1 MRKTKAIFMFAAM
14 VSVAGFA
21 QDRSLWRTS
30 ADVQEG
36 TRGTIVGTVADVLT
50 GSSRIILKPDNDS
63 YDQVTIDTDSVST
76 QYNGFGGTI
85 NGSPEIFV
93 GSTGFSNVRSGDRLE
108 VRGAGS
114 GNGLLRADRITL
126 LGRALASPQT
136 GVGQTRSPGSV
147 STPTAGGRSSSTSPD
162 RLGRIEGTIRQV
174 NADEGRIVI
183 ETDRREIRTVRAT
196 SSTPVYYKGD
206 TYRLNNLEIGD
217 RIRIEPETGSTGT
230 SGSEIRAHVIDVLAS
245 VQDSG
250 GTTNRQVGSL
260 AGRVTRVDRNSDV
273 VLVDSGRGE
282 VRVDLSSASDSS
294 GRAVR
299 GRDLQ
304 VGDRVSLSGTYNGDL
319 FVASTVG
326 FGDASTTPR
335 PSNTPNRPRTDST
348 MNVTDLGVVTIYGTV
363 VQSLDNSPQL
373 VIRDSQNG
381 NRTVR
386 IYLLEDFAYRTK
398 AGTYS
403 TADRLKA
410 NDSVV
415 VKAYRDAD
423 GNYIAQTIRVR

>member
-1 MRKTKAIFMFAAM
+1 MNTKIRAAWFVVTM
-14 VSVAGFA
+14 TSVAAFA
-21 QDRSLWRTS
+21 QSGLWRTS

-36 TRGTIVGTVADVLT
+36 TRGTIVGTVADVIT
-50 GSSRIILKPDNDS
+50 GSSRIVLSPDNDN

-76 QYNGFGGTI
+76 QYHGFGGTI

-93 GSTGFSNVRSGDRLE
+93 GSTGFSNVRTGDRLE

-114 GNGLLRADRITL
+114 GNALLRADRITL
-126 LGRALASPQT
+126 LGRALAAPQT

-147 STPTAGGRSSSTSPD
+147 SSPTARGTTSSTSPD
-162 RLGRIEGTIRQV
+162 RLGRVEGTIRQV

-183 ETDRREIRTVRAT
+183 ETDRREIRTVRAS

-206 TYRLNNLEIGD
+206 TYRLNNLEVGD
-217 RIRIEPETGSTGT
+217 RIRIEPESGT
-230 SGSEIRAHVIDVLAS
+230 SGATGEIRARIIDVMAS
-245 VQDSG
+245 VQETSG
-250 GTTNRQVGSL
+250 SNNRQVGSL
-260 AGRVTRVDRNSDV
+260 SGRVTRVDRSSDMV
-273 VLVDSGRGE
+273 MVDTGRGE
-282 VRVDLSSASDSS
+282 VRVDLASAADSS

-304 VGDRVSLSGTYNGDL
+304 VGDRVTLSGTYNGDL

-326 FGDASTTPR
+326 FGDVYPLPGSPT
-335 PSNTPNRPRTDST
+335 NTNRPRTDST
-348 MNVTDLGVVTIYGTV
+348 MTVTDLGVVTIYGTV

-373 VIRDSQNG
+373 IIRDSQNG

-398 AGTYS
+398 AGGYN
-403 TADRLKA
+403 TADHLKA
-410 NDSVV
+410 NDSIV
-415 VKAYRDAD
+415 VKAYRDGD

>member
-1 MRKTKAIFMFAAM
+1 MGKTKAIFTLVAM
-14 VSVAGFA
+14 ISVAGFA
-21 QDRSLWRTS
+21 QDRGLWRTS

-36 TRGTIVGTVADVLT
+36 TRGTIVGTVADVAT
-50 GSSRIILKPDNDS
+50 GSSRIILTPDNDN

-85 NGSPEIFV
+85 NGSPEIYV
-93 GSTGFSNVRSGDRLE
+93 GSTGFSNVRTGDRLE

-114 GNGLLRADRITL
+114 GNAVLRADRITL
-126 LGRALASPQT
+126 LGRALSAPQT
-136 GVGQTRSPGSV
+136 GVGQTRAPGSI
-147 STPTAGGRSSSTSPD
+147 STPTARGTTSATSPD
-162 RLGRIEGTIRQV
+162 RLGRVEGTIRQV

-206 TYRLNNLEIGD
+206 TYRLNNLEVGD
-217 RIRIEPETGSTGT
+217 RIRIEPESGSSGAT
-230 SGSEIRAHVIDVLAS
+230 GSEIRAHVIDVMAS
-245 VQDSG
+245 VQESSG
-250 GTTNRQVGSL
+250 RNNRQVGALS
-260 AGRVTRVDRNSDV
+260 GRVTRVDRSTDV
-273 VLVDSGRGE
+273 VMVDTGRGE
-282 VRVDLSSASDSS
+282 VRVDLASASDSS

-326 FGDASTTPR
+326 FGESNPPQGQASPTR
-335 PSNTPNRPRTDST
+335 QRTDST
-348 MNVTDLGVVTIYGTV
+348 MTVTDLGVVTIYGTV

-381 NRTVR
+381 NRTIR

-398 AGTYS
+398 AGGYS

-415 VKAYRDAD
+415 VKAYRDGD

>member
-1 MRKTKAIFMFAAM
+1 MTKTKAIFMFAAM
-14 VSVAGFA
+14 ISVAGFA

-50 GSSRIILKPDNDS
+50 GSSRIVLTPDNDN

-93 GSTGFSNVRSGDRLE
+93 GSTGFSNVRTGDRLE

-114 GNGLLRADRITL
+114 GNGVLRADRITL
-126 LGRALASPQT
+126 LGRALAAPQT

-147 STPTAGGRSSSTSPD
+147 STPTARGTTSSTSPD
-162 RLGRIEGTIRQV
+162 RLGRVEGVIRQV

-206 TYRLNNLEIGD
+206 TYRLNNLEVGD
-217 RIRIEPETGSTGT
+217 HIRVEPETGSTGA
-230 SGSEIRAHVIDVLAS
+230 SGSEIRAHLIDVTAS
-245 VQDSG
+245 NQETGSSN
-250 GTTNRQVGSL
+250 NRQVGSL
-260 AGRVTRVDRNSDV
+260 AGRVTRVDRSSDV
-273 VLVDSGRGE
+273 VVVDSGRGE
-282 VRVDLSSASDSS
+282 VRVDLASASDSS
-294 GRAVR
+294 GRAIR

-304 VGDRVSLSGTYNGDL
+304 VGDRVSLSGTYNGDV

-326 FGDASTTPR
+326 FGDANASPRTTP
-335 PSNTPNRPRTDST
+335 TRPRTDST
-348 MNVTDLGVVTIYGTV
+348 MTVTDLGVVTIYGTV

-373 VIRDSQNG
+373 VIRDTQNG
-381 NRTVR
+381 GRTIR

-398 AGTYS
+398 AGGYS

-410 NDSVV
+410 NDSIV

-423 GNYIAQTIRVR
+423 GNYIAQTIRIR

>member
-1 MRKTKAIFMFAAM
+1 MTKTKAIFMFAAM
-14 VSVAGFA
+14 ISVAGFA

-36 TRGTIVGTVADVLT
+36 TRGTIVGTVADVLN
-50 GSSRIILKPDNDS
+50 GSSRIILTPDNDN

-93 GSTGFSNVRSGDRLE
+93 GSTGFSNVRTGDRLE

-126 LGRALASPQT
+126 LGRALAAPQT

-147 STPTAGGRSSSTSPD
+147 STPTARGTTSATSPD
-162 RLGRIEGTIRQV
+162 RLGRVEGVVRQV

-206 TYRLNNLEIGD
+206 TYRLNNLEVGD
-217 RIRIEPETGSTGT
+217 RIRVEPETGSTGP
-230 SGSEIRAHVIDVLAS
+230 SGSEIRAHLIDVMAS
-245 VQDSG
+245 IQETG
-250 GTTNRQVGSL
+250 GSNNRQVGSL
-260 AGRVTRVDRNSDV
+260 SGRVTRVDRSSDV
-273 VLVDSGRGE
+273 VVVDSGRGE
-282 VRVDLSSASDSS
+282 VRVDLASASDSS

-326 FGDASTTPR
+326 FGDANTLPRTTP
-335 PSNTPNRPRTDST
+335 TRPRTDST
-348 MNVTDLGVVTIYGTV
+348 MTVTELGVVTIYGTV

-373 VIRDSQNG
+373 VIRDTQNG
-381 NRTVR
+381 GRTIR

-398 AGTYS
+398 AGGYS

-410 NDSVV
+410 NDSIV

>member
-1 MRKTKAIFMFAAM
+1 MNKTRMAFVFVAM
-14 VSVAGFA
+14 TAVAGFA
-21 QDRSLWRTS
+21 QSGLWRTS

-36 TRGTIVGTVADVLT
+36 TRGTIVGTVADVLA
-50 GSSRIILKPDNDS
+50 GSNRIILTPDNDS
-63 YDQVTIDTDSVST
+63 YDQVTVDTDSVST

-93 GSTGFSNVRSGDRLE
+93 GSTGFSNVRTGDRLE

-114 GNGLLRADRITL
+114 GNALLRADRITL
-126 LGRALASPQT
+126 LGRALAAPQT
-136 GVGQTRSPGSV
+136 GVGQTRSPGSI
-147 STPTAGGRSSSTSPD
+147 STPTARGTTSATSPD
-162 RLGRIEGTIRQV
+162 RLGRVEGTIRQV

-196 SSTPVYYKGD
+196 SATPVYYKGD
-206 TYRLNNLEIGD
+206 TYRLNNLEVGD
-217 RIRIEPETGSTGT
+217 RIRIEPESGSTGT
-230 SGSEIRAHVIDVLAS
+230 TGSEIRARLIDVMAS

-250 GTTNRQVGSL
+250 GSTNRQVGALS
-260 AGRVTRVDRNSDV
+260 GRVTRVDRTSDV
-273 VLVDSGRGE
+273 VMVDTGRGE
-282 VRVDLSSASDSS
+282 VRVDLAGASDSS

-326 FGDASTTPR
+326 FGDTNQSPGTPTPTT
-335 PSNTPNRPRTDST
+335 RPRNDST

-373 VIRDSQNG
+373 ILRDSQNG
-381 NRTVR
+381 NRLIR
-386 IYLLEDFAYRTK
+386 IYVLEDFAYRTRV
-398 AGTYS
+398 GGYS
-403 TADRLKA
+403 TADHLKA
-410 NDSVV
+410 KDSVV
-415 VKAYRDAD
+415 VKAYRDGE
-423 GNYIAQTIRVR
+423 GNYIAQTIRAR

>member
-1 MRKTKAIFMFAAM
+1 MNKTRFAFAFMAM
-14 VSVAGFA
+14 TAVSGFA
-21 QDRSLWRTS
+21 QSGLWRTS

-50 GSSRIILKPDNDS
+50 GSSRIVLTPDNDN

-85 NGSPEIFV
+85 NGSPEIYV
-93 GSTGFSNVRSGDRLE
+93 GSTGFSNVRTGDRLE

-114 GNGLLRADRITL
+114 GNALLRADRITL
-126 LGRALASPQT
+126 LGRSLASPQT
-136 GVGQTRSPGSV
+136 GVGQTRSPGSI
-147 STPTAGGRSSSTSPD
+147 SSPTARGTTSATSPD
-162 RLGRIEGTIRQV
+162 RLGRVEGTIRQV

-206 TYRLNNLEIGD
+206 TYRLNNLEVGD
-217 RIRIEPETGSTGT
+217 RIRIEPESGSTGT
-230 SGSEIRAHVIDVLAS
+230 TGSEIRARLIDVMSS
-245 VQDSG
+245 VQDSAG
-250 GTTNRQVGSL
+250 NPNRQVGALS
-260 AGRVTRVDRNSDV
+260 GRVTRVDRTSDV
-273 VLVDSGRGE
+273 VMVDTGRGE
-282 VRVDLSSASDSS
+282 VRVDLAGASDSS

-326 FGDASTTPR
+326 FGDTN
-335 PSNTPNRPRTDST
+335 PSPGTSTPNNRQRTDSNMT
-348 MNVTDLGVVTIYGTV
+348 VTDLGVVTIYGTV
-363 VQSLDNSPQL
+363 VQALDNSPQL
-373 VIRDSQNG
+373 ILRDSHNG
-381 NRTVR
+381 NRSVR

-398 AGTYS
+398 AGSYS
-403 TADRLKA
+403 TADHLKA

-415 VKAYRDAD
+415 VKAYRDGD
-423 GNYIAQTIRVR
+423 GNYIAQTIRAR

>member
-1 MRKTKAIFMFAAM
+1 MNKTRLAFVFVAM
-14 VSVAGFA
+14 TAVSGFA
-21 QDRSLWRTS
+21 QSGLWRTS

-50 GSSRIILKPDNDS
+50 GSSRIVLTPDNDS
-63 YDQVTIDTDSVST
+63 YDQVTVDTDSVST

-93 GSTGFSNVRSGDRLE
+93 GSTGFSNVRTGDRLE

-114 GNGLLRADRITL
+114 GNALLRADRITL
-126 LGRALASPQT
+126 LGRSLASPQT
-136 GVGQTRSPGSV
+136 GVGQTRSPGSI
-147 STPTAGGRSSSTSPD
+147 STPTARGTTSATSPD
-162 RLGRIEGTIRQV
+162 RLGRVEGTIRQV

-206 TYRLNNLEIGD
+206 TYRLNNLEVGD
-217 RIRIEPETGSTGT
+217 RIRIEPESGSTGT
-230 SGSEIRAHVIDVLAS
+230 TGSEIRARLIDVMAS

-250 GTTNRQVGSL
+250 GSNNRQVGAL
-260 AGRVTRVDRNSDV
+260 AGRVTRVDRTSDV
-273 VLVDSGRGE
+273 VMVDTGRGE
-282 VRVDLSSASDSS
+282 VRVDLAGASDSS

-326 FGDASTTPR
+326 FGETNPSPRTPAQT
-335 PSNTPNRPRTDST
+335 SRPRTDPT

-373 VIRDSQNG
+373 ILRDSQNG
-381 NRTVR
+381 NRSIR
-386 IYLLEDFAYRTK
+386 IYLLEDFAYRTR
-398 AGTYS
+398 AGGYS
-403 TADRLKA
+403 TADHLKA

-415 VKAYRDAD
+415 VKAYRDGD